1 MIYLYKA
8 NLNLLLGLKWK
19 DSIQK
24 AQEDG
29 TFNQGQYGC
38 CPGRLYICDT
48 TRGTAIGSFTADLN
62 TLNKL

>member
-38 CPGRLYICDT
+38 CPGRDCT
-48 TRGTAIGSFTADLN
+48 SV
-62 TLNKL
+62 TLLEELQLDHSLLT